1 MQRFP
6 ELLVLI
12 SADTEVSVFLVIVA
26 GALIPSI
33 LGFNI
38 KSLNPYKSP
47 GAAPGKWLSAM
58 GPLPSIAPLV
68 LGRDSPAPV
77 FYE

>member
-1 MQRFP
+1 MVEWRRILRSVPAFRNYWF
-6 ELLVLI
+6 LI
-12 SADTEVSVFLVIVA
+12 SADTEVSVFLAIVA

-47 GAAPGKWLSAM
+47 GAAPG
-58 GPLPSIAPLV
+58 
-68 LGRDSPAPV
+68 
-77 FYE
+77 